1 MPKPQKPD
9 ETVPAAD
16 VPKKASI
23 TDMLT
28 SLNEAFEVAEAKKEA
43 LAQAHQAQ
51 AKAVEAAQAKFDAVK
66 ADYQS
71 RVQAAAQEADAAR
84 QALETLRAAVNE
96 RVGTLIGQ
104 PTDPRVSVR

>member
-1 MPKPQKPD
+1 MPKSQKSD
-9 ETVPAAD
+9 ETPVAEA
-16 VPKKASI
+16 PKKASI

-28 SLNEAFEVAEAKKEA
+28 SLNDAFEVAEAKKEA

-66 ADYQS
+66 SDYQS
-71 RVQAAAQEADAAR
+71 RVQAAAQEADTAR
-84 QALETLRAAVNE
+84 QALEALRAAVNE
-96 RVGTLIGQ
+96 RVGTLTGL